1 MPLAVNV
8 LFLHLPE
15 ALRVRTAYLLL
26 QKGLHLCVAY
36 MFSVNNVWSILLLLG
51 GTRELLKVLLSTLL
65 IFYLSSAH
73 LCDLVSG
80 LMRATRDNLALAA
93 RFGGLVA
100 REEAGA
106 SVARPKL
113 QDRAVSTIATR
124 AFKLVGFASEASDS
138 T

>member
-1 MPLAVNV
+1 
-8 LFLHLPE
+8 
-15 ALRVRTAYLLL
+15 
-26 QKGLHLCVAY
+26 

-100 REEAGA
+100 REEARA
-106 SVARPKL
+106 SVARPEL